1 MNKKKKSMIICAVI
15 AVACIACAV
24 GIAVSRNMRVADKPA
39 ESTTASTTAST
50 TESTTEATTEGTTQP
65 TIYAE
70 SLTLSES
77 EITLKIGEAKTLEY
91 VLLPENV
98 TDKAVK
104 WSTGDK
110 KIATVNS
117 NGKITAKGVGKTDI
131 VATSGDGAQK
141 AVCTVNVEP
150 IDVERVSLSFD
161 ECELRAGEMF
171 ILKHSVSPKNATYK
185 GLDVSTTDDGVAV
198 YDDGII
204 TAKGNGTATV
214 KLTAESGAYAE
225 IKVTVSEKGADCIRY
240 TTTDLNLRSGAS
252 ANLKSLC
259 VLPAGQEV
267 SVVAGGDWSMVNA
280 RGRVGYVKSSYL
292 SKVKPVMIKNV
303 PYLNQ
308 FSLGYPNGCEAVSAT
323 MLLNF
328 YGYKVSASTIVNA
341 TPCGEGIHQADGKWI
356 AADPFEVFVG
366 HPSQKKGE
374 GAYGCFAK
382 PITQA
387 MSTVAGGYVK
397 NVSGCS
403 FDDLFKYV
411 DKGMPVVVWCVRGGV
426 PVKNDRTWTFPDG
439 SGTYTEQYG
448 EHCAVLI
455 GYDAKNVYL
464 NDPSAGQNVTQPIDK
479 FKKNWVALHSQ
490 AIIIE

>member
-1 MNKKKKSMIICAVI
+1 MNKKKKSIIICAVI
-15 AVACIACAV
+15 VIVCIACAA
-24 GIAVSRNMRVADKPA
+24 GIIVFRNMRVDDTSA
-39 ESTTASTTAST
+39 
-50 TESTTEATTEGTTQP
+50 ESTTEATTETTTEATTETTTETTTEP

-77 EITLKIGEAKTLEY
+77 EITLKIGETKTLSS

-98 TDKAVK
+98 SNSEVE
-104 WSTGDK
+104 WSTENK
-110 KIATVNS
+110 KIATVS
-117 NGKITAKGVGKTDI
+117 SGGKITAKGVGKVNI
-131 VATSGDGAQK
+131 VAASGDGMQK

-150 IDVERVSLSFD
+150 IDVTKVNISYSD
-161 ECELRAGEMF
+161 CTLRTGEKF
-171 ILKHSVSPKNATYK
+171 ILNHSVEPKNATYK
-185 GLDVSTTDDGVAV
+185 GLDASSSDDGVAV

-204 TAKGNGTATV
+204 VAKGIGTATI
-214 KLTAESGAYAE
+214 KLTAKSGVYAE
-225 IKVTVSEKGADCIRY
+225 FEVTVSERGADCIRY

-252 ANLKSLC
+252 SSAKSLC

-267 SVVAGGDWSMVNA
+267 SVVAGGDWSMVNSG
-280 RGRVGYVKSSYL
+280 GRVGYVKSSYL
-292 SKVKPVMIKNV
+292 SSVKPVFIKNV

-328 YGYKVSASTIVNA
+328 YGYNVSASTIVNA
-341 TPCGEGIHQADGKWI
+341 TPCGEGIHQVDGKWV
-356 AADPFEVFVG
+356 AGNPFEEFVG

-382 PITQA
+382 PIAQA
-387 MSTVAGGYVK
+387 MSTVAGGCVK
-397 NVSGCS
+397 NASGCS
-403 FDDLFKYV
+403 FDDLLKYV
-411 DKGMPVVVWCVRGGV
+411 DRGMPVVVWCVRGGT

-455 GYDAKNVYL
+455 GYDSKNVYL

-479 FKKNWVALHSQ
+479 FKKNWLALHSQ